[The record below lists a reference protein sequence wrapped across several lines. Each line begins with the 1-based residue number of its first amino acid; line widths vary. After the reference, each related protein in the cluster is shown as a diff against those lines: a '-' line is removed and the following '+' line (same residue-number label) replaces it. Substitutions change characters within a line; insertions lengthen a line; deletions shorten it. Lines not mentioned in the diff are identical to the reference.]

1 MNSRDFEEFLS
12 ELNAAEV
19 RYLIIGGYALA
30 VHARP
35 RATQDLDILFERT
48 LENAKRLVK
57 ALSAFFG
64 GMDVG
69 QTPEDLV
76 RTDTILQLGVPPL
89 RIDLFTDIPG
99 VKDFQAA
106 WTNGVTSAFGS
117 VPARFIGRADFVRA
131 KQASGRPQD
140 LADLEA
146 LGHTLDA
153 TDPS

>member
-48 LENAKRLVK
+48 LENATRLLK
-57 ALSAFFG
+57 ALSRFFG

-76 RTDTILQLGVPPL
+76 RTDTILQMGVPPL

-99 VKDFQAA
+99 VTDFDAA
-106 WTNGVTSAFGS
+106 WSNGVSSVFGE
-117 VPARFIGRADFVRA
+117 VPARFIGKADFVRA
-131 KQASGRPQD
+131 KRASGRPQD

-146 LGHTLDA
+146 LGFTPETL
-153 TDPS
+153 PPG

>member
-1 MNSRDFEEFLS
+1 MNSRDFEEFLC
-12 ELNAAEV
+12 ELNRAEV

-48 LENAKRLVK
+48 VENASKLV
-57 ALSAFFG
+57 AAVSAFFG
-64 GMDVG
+64 GMDIG

-76 RTDTILQLGVPPL
+76 RTDTILQIGHPPL

-99 VKDFQAA
+99 VTDFDAA
-106 WTNGVTSAFGS
+106 WKAGLVGAFGA
-117 VPARFIGRADFVRA
+117 VEAKYIGRSDFVRA

-146 LGHTLDA
+146 LGESTRK
-153 TDPS
+153 S